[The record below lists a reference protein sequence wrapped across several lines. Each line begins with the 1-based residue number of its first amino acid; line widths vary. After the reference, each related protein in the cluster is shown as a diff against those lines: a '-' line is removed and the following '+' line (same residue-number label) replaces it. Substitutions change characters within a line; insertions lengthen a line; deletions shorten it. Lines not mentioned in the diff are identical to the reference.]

1 MSQTN
6 SISIFKDF
14 IVEEL
19 PNYALVSDD
28 QLLEDCKWFLGI
40 EISKNQVSSQ
50 IIDYVDSLGNEK
62 DEVSEYLLCEIA
74 QLYLETNNQ
83 DELINLLLNAEH
95 SRFKKIINEVKQISG
110 GIHYVENAAKK
121 SILQELETKLEAE
134 DFEIVLQRIERKD
147 QKERLKELE
156 EQFEQENVHAS
167 FDFNLTGT
175 DDRNLNYVLDPEIKQ
190 SIERKLQIRSFIRI
204 AAIFILFAIPS
215 SIMLFMVSNGGTP
228 RNIRTAKQNKNDK
241 SANGQEYY
249 ASAMTEIDIPNVN
262 EKTSNVE
269 VDNYFNTQGFGASTE
284 IVQIKINNI
293 GGQIK
298 YLKAKKESITKY
310 QKQIE
315 NKKFKNKKSTLDSLS
330 SAVKTLDKLQAR
342 ILLKEMTYEFDGSEV
357 KLFTIK
363 AKDLQKMKV
372 FNYNERERDTYYL
385 YLDNAFYELK
395 TGKGKLQ
402 ILTDTDRIE
411 QLERLRIIDL
421 N

>member
-19 PNYALVSDD
+19 PDYALVSNA

-40 EISKNQVSSQ
+40 EVSKNRVSTQ
-50 IIDYVDSLGNEK
+50 IADYADKIDNEK

-74 QLYLETNNQ
+74 QLYLETDKE

-95 SRFKKIINEVKQISG
+95 SRFKKIIDEVKQISG
-110 GIHYVENAAKK
+110 GIHLVENAAKK

-147 QKERLKELE
+147 QKKRLKELE
-156 EQFEQENVHAS
+156 EQFEQENVYAS
-167 FDFNLTGT
+167 FDYNLTGT
-175 DDRNLNYVLDPEIKQ
+175 DGNLNYVLDPEIKQ
-190 SIERKLQIRSFIRI
+190 SRERKMQIRSFIRI

-215 SIMLFMVSNGGTP
+215 SIMFFMVGGGDSSE
-228 RNIRTAKQNKNDK
+228 NIRTAKQNKNNK
-241 SANGQEYY
+241 SVNGQQYY
-249 ASAMTEIDIPNVN
+249 ASAMTDIDIPNVN
-262 EKTSNVE
+262 EKNSNVA
-269 VDNYFNTQGFGASTE
+269 VNNYFNTQGFGASTE
-284 IVQIKINNI
+284 IVKIKINDV
-293 GGQIK
+293 GAQIQ
-298 YLKAKKESITKY
+298 YLKVKKKNITDYNK
-310 QKQIE
+310 KIE
-315 NKKFKNKKSTLDSLS
+315 NLKFKNKKSTLDSLS
-330 SAVKTLDKLQAR
+330 TALKTLDKLQTN
-342 ILLKEMTYEFDGSEV
+342 ILSKEMTYEFDGSEV
-357 KLFTIK
+357 KLYTTK

-372 FNYNERERDTYYL
+372 FNYNDPENETYYL

-411 QLERLRIIDL
+411 ALEELRT
-421 N
+421 NTP

>member
-19 PNYALVSDD
+19 PNYALVSHA

-40 EISKNQVSSQ
+40 GISKKQVSSQ
-50 IIDYVDSLGNEK
+50 IIDYVDSIQNEK

-74 QLYLETNNQ
+74 QLYLETNKQ

-95 SRFKKIINEVKQISG
+95 SRFKKIIDEVKQISG
-110 GIHYVENAAKK
+110 GIHYIENVAKK

-134 DFEIVLQRIERKD
+134 DLEIVLQRVERKD

-156 EQFEQENVHAS
+156 EQFEQENVYAS
-167 FDFNLTGT
+167 FDYNLTGT

-190 SIERKLQIRSFIRI
+190 SRERKIQIRSFVRI

-215 SIMLFMVSNGGTP
+215 SIMLFMVSNGGSSE
-228 RNIRTAKQNKNDK
+228 NIRTAKQNKNDK
-241 SANGQEYY
+241 SVNGLEYY

-262 EKTSNVE
+262 ETNSNVP
-269 VDNYFNTQGFGASTE
+269 VNNYFNTQGFGASTE
-284 IVQIKINNI
+284 IIEIKINNI
-293 GGQIK
+293 GGQIQ

-315 NKKFKNKKSTLDSLS
+315 NKKFKNKKSTLDSLTT
-330 SAVKTLDKLQAR
+330 AVKTLDKLQTS
-342 ILLKEMTYEFDGSEV
+342 ILSKDMTYEFDGSEV
-357 KLFTIK
+357 ILFIIK

-372 FNYNERERDTYYL
+372 FNYNDPENKTYYL

-395 TGKGKLQ
+395 PGKGKLQ
-402 ILTDTDRIE
+402 KLTDADRIE
-411 QLERLRIIDL
+411 ALEELRD
-421 N
+421 NTP

>member
-1 MSQTN
+1 MMAIESK
-6 SISIFKDF
+6 SIFKDF

-74 QLYLETNNQ
+74 QLYLETNKQ

-156 EQFEQENVHAS
+156 EQFERENVYAS
-167 FDFNLTGT
+167 FEYNLTGT
-175 DDRNLNYVLDPEIKQ
+175 EDHNLNYALDPEIKGVRNWKV
-190 SIERKLQIRSFIRI
+190 IIRPYLNIASVLLLFI
-204 AAIFILFAIPS
+204 
-215 SIMLFMVSNGGTP
+215 V
-228 RNIRTAKQNKNDK
+228 
-241 SANGQEYY
+241 
-249 ASAMTEIDIPNVN
+249 
-262 EKTSNVE
+262 
-269 VDNYFNTQGFGASTE
+269 
-284 IVQIKINNI
+284 KINDPLNETYTVRHLEKNI
-293 GGQIK
+293 ELGSESNKDELNNKEIFAGKLTNIDLPSASQSSVSKEYSFLDEPSGFVPNWEVKITLIQSNNQLA
-298 YLKAKKESITKY
+298 YIISKKKNITDYKE
-310 QKQIE
+310 KIA
-315 NKKFKNKKSTLDSLS
+315 NKKFKNKKTTLDSLTTS
-330 SAVKTLDKLQAR
+330 LKTLDRLQAS
-342 ILLKEMTYEFDGSEV
+342 IISKDMTYEFDGTEV
-357 KLFTIK
+357 KLFTSK
-363 AKDLQKMKV
+363 AKDLQTMKV
-372 FNYNERERDTYYL
+372 FNYNERENETFYL

-395 TGKGKLQ
+395 KGKGKLQ
-402 ILTDTDRIE
+402 ILTDIDRIE
-411 QLERLRIIDL
+411 MLEELRM
-421 N
+421 NTP

>member
-19 PNYALVSDD
+19 PNYALVSDA

-40 EISKNQVSSQ
+40 GISKNQVSSQ

-74 QLYLETNNQ
+74 QLYLETNKQ

-95 SRFKKIINEVKQISG
+95 SRFKKIIDEVKLISG
-110 GIHYVENAAKK
+110 GIHYIENAAKK

-134 DFEIVLQRIERKD
+134 DLEIVLQRIERKD

-156 EQFEQENVHAS
+156 EQFEQENVYAS
-167 FDFNLTGT
+167 FDYNLTGT

-190 SIERKLQIRSFIRI
+190 SKERKIQIRSFVRI

-215 SIMLFMVSNGGTP
+215 SIILFMVGGGHP
-228 RNIRTAKQNKNDK
+228 SENIRTAKQNKNDK
-241 SANGQEYY
+241 SANSQEYY
-249 ASAMTEIDIPNVN
+249 ASAMTDIDLPNSTQTSVSKEYSFLYESQGYVSTYDVQLTLIQLNKQLAYLISKKKNITDYKKKIEIKD
-262 EKTSNVE
+262 
-269 VDNYFNTQGFGASTE
+269 
-284 IVQIKINNI
+284 
-293 GGQIK
+293 
-298 YLKAKKESITKY
+298 
-310 QKQIE
+310 
-315 NKKFKNKKSTLDSLS
+315 FKNKKLTLDSL
-330 SAVKTLDKLQAR
+330 AAALNTLDKLQAG
-342 ILLKEMTYEFDGSEV
+342 ILSKDMTYEFDESEV
-357 KLFTIK
+357 KLHTTK

-372 FNYNERERDTYYL
+372 FNYNLQGNGTYYL
-385 YLDNAFYELK
+385 FMDNAFYELK
-395 TGKGKLQ
+395 PGKGKLQ

-411 QLERLRIIDL
+411 ALEELID
-421 N
+421 NTP

>member
-6 SISIFKDF
+6 SLSIFKDF

-19 PNYALVSDD
+19 PNYALVSDA

-40 EISKNQVSSQ
+40 GISKNQVSSQ
-50 IIDYVDSLGNEK
+50 IIDYVDSIQNEK

-74 QLYLETNNQ
+74 QLYLETNKQ

-95 SRFKKIINEVKQISG
+95 SRFKKIIDEVKQISG
-110 GIHYVENAAKK
+110 GIHYIENAAKK

-134 DFEIVLQRIERKD
+134 DLEIVLQRIERKD

-156 EQFEQENVHAS
+156 EQFEQENVYAS
-167 FDFNLTGT
+167 VDYNLTGT

-190 SIERKLQIRSFIRI
+190 SKERKIQIRSFIRI

-215 SIMLFMVSNGGTP
+215 SIMLFMVSNDGSSG
-228 RNIRTAKQNKNDK
+228 NIRTAKQNKNDK
-241 SANGQEYY
+241 SVNGKEYF
-249 ASAMTEIDIPNVN
+249 ASSITEIDLPNASQLSVSKEFSFLN
-262 EKTSNVE
+262 KPSGFARNWDVKITMFESNNQLE
-269 VDNYFNTQGFGASTE
+269 
-284 IVQIKINNI
+284 
-293 GGQIK
+293 
-298 YLKAKKESITKY
+298 YLLSKKVSISEY

-315 NKKFKNKKSTLDSLS
+315 NKKFKNKKSTLDSLTT
-330 SAVKTLDKLQAR
+330 ALKTLDNLQAG
-342 ILLKEMTYEFDGSEV
+342 ILSKDLTYEFDGSEV
-357 KLFTIK
+357 KLYTTK

-395 TGKGKLQ
+395 PGKGKLQ
-402 ILTDTDRIE
+402 KLTDTERIE
-411 QLERLRIIDL
+411 ALEEFRT
-421 N
+421 NTP

>member
-19 PNYALVSDD
+19 PNYALVSDA

-40 EISKNQVSSQ
+40 GISKNQVSSQ

-74 QLYLETNNQ
+74 QLYLETNKQ

-95 SRFKKIINEVKQISG
+95 SRFKKIIDEVKLISG
-110 GIHYVENAAKK
+110 GIHYIENAAKK

-134 DFEIVLQRIERKD
+134 DLEIVLQRIERKD

-156 EQFEQENVHAS
+156 EQFEQENVYAT
-167 FDFNLTGT
+167 FDYNLTGT

-190 SIERKLQIRSFIRI
+190 SKERKIQIRSFVRI

-215 SIMLFMVSNGGTP
+215 SIILFMVGGGHSSE
-228 RNIRTAKQNKNDK
+228 NIRTAKQNKNDK
-241 SANGQEYY
+241 SANSQEYY
-249 ASAMTEIDIPNVN
+249 ASAMTNIDLPSATQSSASKEYYFREEPMGYAKPRNVQLTLVQSN
-262 EKTSNVE
+262 AQLAYLISKEK
-269 VDNYFNTQGFGASTE
+269 D
-284 IVQIKINNI
+284 
-293 GGQIK
+293 
-298 YLKAKKESITKY
+298 ITDYK
-310 QKQIE
+310 KQIA
-315 NKKFKNKKSTLDSLS
+315 NKKFKNKNSTLDSLTT
-330 SAVKTLDKLQAR
+330 ALKTLDKLQAS
-342 ILLKEMTYEFDGSEV
+342 ILSKDMTYEFDGSEV
-357 KLFTIK
+357 KLYTTK

-372 FNYNERERDTYYL
+372 FNYNERELDTYYL

-395 TGKGKLQ
+395 NGKGKLQ

-411 QLERLRIIDL
+411 ALEELID
-421 N
+421 NTP

>member
-74 QLYLETNNQ
+74 QLYRETNNQ

-167 FDFNLTGT
+167 FDYNLTGT

-204 AAIFILFAIPS
+204 AAILILFAIPS
-215 SIMLFMVSNGGTP
+215 SIMLFMVGNDGSSGNM
-228 RNIRTAKQNKNDK
+228 RTAKQNKKDK
-241 SANGQEYY
+241 SANSQEYY
-249 ASAMTEIDIPNVN
+249 ASAITDIDLPNSTQTSVSKEYSFLN
-262 EKTSNVE
+262 ES
-269 VDNYFNTQGFGASTE
+269 QGFASTYN
-284 IVQIKINNI
+284 VQLTLIQLNKQLAYLISKKKNITEYKEKI
-293 GGQIK
+293 
-298 YLKAKKESITKY
+298 A
-310 QKQIE
+310 
-315 NKKFKNKKSTLDSLS
+315 NKKFKNKKTTLDSLTTS
-330 SAVKTLDKLQAR
+330 LKTLDRLQAS
-342 ILLKEMTYEFDGSEV
+342 IISKDMTYEFDETEF
-357 KLFTIK
+357 KLITTK
-363 AKDLQKMKV
+363 AKDLQTMKV
-372 FNYNERERDTYYL
+372 FNYNERENGTYYL

-395 TGKGKLQ
+395 KGKGKLQ
-402 ILTDTDRIE
+402 ILTEIDRIE
-411 QLERLRIIDL
+411 KLEELRK
-421 N
+421 NTP

>member
-19 PNYALVSDD
+19 PNYALVSDA

-50 IIDYVDSLGNEK
+50 IIDYVDNLGNEK
-62 DEVSEYLLCEIA
+62 DEVSEYLICEIA
-74 QLYLETNNQ
+74 QLYLEIDKE

-95 SRFKKIINEVKQISG
+95 SRFKKIIDEVKQISG
-110 GIHYVENAAKK
+110 GIHYIENAAKK

-134 DFEIVLQRIERKD
+134 DLEIVLQRIERKD

-156 EQFEQENVHAS
+156 EQFEQENVYAS
-167 FDFNLTGT
+167 FDYNLTGT

-190 SIERKLQIRSFIRI
+190 SRERKIQIRSFVRI

-215 SIMLFMVSNGGTP
+215 SIILFMVGGGHSSE
-228 RNIRTAKQNKNDK
+228 NIRTAKQNKNDK
-241 SANGQEYY
+241 SANSQEYY
-249 ASAMTEIDIPNVN
+249 ASAMTEIDIPIVN

-293 GGQIK
+293 GGQIQ
-298 YLKAKKESITKY
+298 YLKAKKVSITKY
-310 QKQIE
+310 QKKIE
-315 NKKFKNKKSTLDSLS
+315 NKKFKYKKSTLDSL
-330 SAVKTLDKLQAR
+330 AAALNTLDKLQAG
-342 ILLKEMTYEFDGSEV
+342 ILSKDMTYEFDGSEV

-372 FNYNERERDTYYL
+372 FNYNLPGNGTYYL
-385 YLDNAFYELK
+385 FMDNAFYELK
-395 TGKGKLQ
+395 PGKGKLQ
-402 ILTDTDRIE
+402 KLTDTDRIE
-411 QLERLRIIDL
+411 TLEELR
-421 N
+421 